1 MASSSLL
8 ARAAPRAS
16 LLAPTPRASSFST
29 SARVLK
35 DNIGKLPI
43 PLPPNVSVN
52 ALPTLLTVT
61 GPLGS
66 ATVPLEPY
74 IRITQP
80 SNTEL
85 LVAVDDR
92 DIKRQRAMWGTTR
105 SLIANAVTG
114 TTTGFQVP
122 LFLVGVGYRAA
133 LEADPRKEG
142 GQRLRMNLGYSHVVY
157 VPVPDGIKAEVPH
170 ATKIALSATD
180 KHQLGL
186 FAAEVRAWRKP
197 EPYKGKGIFIG
208 NETIRIK
215 AVKKK

>member
-1 MASSSLL
+1 MASTSLL

-16 LLAPTPRASSFST
+16 ALRSSTPRNAFST
-29 SARVLK
+29 SARALK

-43 PLPPNVSVN
+43 ALPPNVSVT
-52 ALPTLLTVT
+52 ALPTLLMVT
-61 GPLGS
+61 GPLGTAS
-66 ATVPLEPY
+66 VPLEPY
-74 IRITQP
+74 VQITQP
-80 SNTEL
+80 SATEL
-85 LVAVDDR
+85 LVGVQDR

-114 TTTGFQVP
+114 TSTGFSVP

-133 LEADPRKEG
+133 LEDDPRKEG
-142 GQRLRMNLGYSHVVY
+142 GQRLRMMLGYSHVVY
-157 VPVPDGIKAEVPH
+157 VPIPEGIKAEVPH
-170 ATKIALSATD
+170 ATKIALSSTD
-180 KHQLGL
+180 KHLLGL